1 MQVAAE
7 TCDNSFRVKRLTPVL
22 VFVSL
27 SLPVTAVAGNH
38 DTVVFDALYGGT
50 VSKSSFGTKWQPT
63 LWLDGSYG
71 VVGPLHLGAYFQWLG
86 QKFPLD
92 NPGLG
97 GGAFVAL
104 RRNVKKVRFTGAF
117 GGGYLGVPVPSTV
130 ADAPYRREG
139 SGTITAFGGLG
150 YGFIDFLGIEFRGRW
165 ARYFRMPAGAP
176 NSAWS
181 IEGGFT
187 IFIE

>member
-1 MQVAAE
+1 MKWLGPA
-7 TCDNSFRVKRLTPVL
+7 L

-27 SLPVTAVAGNH
+27 SLPVSATAADH
-38 DTVVFDALYGGT
+38 DAFVFDVLYGGT

-86 QKFPLD
+86 ETFALD

-97 GGAFVAL
+97 GGVFVGL

-117 GGGYLGVPVPSTV
+117 GGGYLGVPVPSPV
-130 ADAPYRREG
+130 VDVPYRREG
-139 SGTITAFGGLG
+139 SGTVTAFGGLG
-150 YGFIDFLGIEFRGRW
+150 YGFIDFLGIELRGRW
-165 ARYFRMPAGAP
+165 ARYFRMPPGAP

-187 IFIE
+187 IFFE